1 MSVYRSAESWGNALQ
16 RLFNPEPVDPATDT
30 AEAKDARIREALL
43 DLYIPGTSHV
53 TIDGFTMDFDGLI
66 ASVYRVR
73 RSTVN
78 SGAFVRFTVR
88 DYARDPS
95 DPTKIRGIWRIACED
110 PPSGPPA
117 NRPLPPVIEVQVR
130 GTLSAPD
137 GKAIEIQAQSQTVAD
152 SDDSSSSDD

>member
-1 MSVYRSAESWGNALQ
+1 MSVYRSAETWGAALQ

-30 AEAKDARIREALL
+30 VEAKDARIREGLL

-66 ASVYRVR
+66 ASVNRVR
-73 RSTVN
+73 RSTTN
-78 SGAFVRFTVR
+78 SGTFVRFTVR
-88 DYARDPS
+88 DYVRDPS
-95 DPTKIRGIWRIACED
+95 DTTKFRCVWRIVCED
-110 PPSGPPA
+110 PPDGPPA
-117 NRPLPPVIEVQVR
+117 KRPLPPVVEVQVR

-137 GKAIEIQAQSQTVAD
+137 GKAVDIQAQSQTISE

>member
-1 MSVYRSAESWGNALQ
+1 MSVYRSAETWGNALQ

-30 AEAKDARIREALL
+30 PEAKDARIRDAVSE
-43 DLYIPGTSHV
+43 LYIPGVSHV
-53 TIDGFTMDFDGLI
+53 TIDDRVMDFEGLI

-78 SGAFVRFTVR
+78 SGAFVRFTVH

-95 DPTKIRGIWRIACED
+95 DPTKLRCIWRIACED
-110 PPSGPPA
+110 PSSGPPA
-117 NRPLPPVIEVQVR
+117 KRPLPPVIEVLVR

-137 GKAIEIQAQSQTVAD
+137 GKAVQILAQSQAVD
-152 SDDSSSSDD
+152 PDDSSSSDD